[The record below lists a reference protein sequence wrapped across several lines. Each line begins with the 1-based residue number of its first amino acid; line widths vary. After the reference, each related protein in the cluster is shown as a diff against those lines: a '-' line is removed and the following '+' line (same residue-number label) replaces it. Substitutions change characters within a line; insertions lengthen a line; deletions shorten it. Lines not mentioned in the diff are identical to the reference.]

1 MQIDLNA
8 DLGEG
13 CGDDEA
19 VIRLVSSANISCG
32 AHAGSDEDILRAL
45 IACQRHQ
52 VVVGA
57 HPSYPD
63 RAGFGR
69 TRPSM
74 SDTAL
79 RESLQAQLAH
89 FQALAQ
95 QAGVRVC
102 YVKPHGALYNEA
114 AVDAALAMLL
124 AEVIAMQPQ
133 PLAVLTLPG
142 SELAKAARA
151 IGLAVFSEAFAD
163 RGYLITGQLVPRS
176 QPGALLDEPGAFAQS
191 LQLIQQGFVTTVD
204 QQRLPLEA
212 DSLCL
217 HGDSPSALQ
226 LATQL
231 RQGLVQAGVTI
242 KAFVN

>member
-1 MQIDLNA
+1 MHIDLNA

-13 CGDDEA
+13 FGDDEA
-19 VIRLVSSANISCG
+19 IIRLVSSANISCG

-45 IACQRHQ
+45 LACQRHQ

-69 TRPSM
+69 TRPSI

-79 RESLQAQLAH
+79 RDSLQAQLTH
-89 FQALAQ
+89 VQALAQ
-95 QAGVRVC
+95 QAGVTVR

-114 AVDAALAMLL
+114 AIDTTLAMLL
-124 AEVIAMQPQ
+124 AEVIATQPQ
-133 PLAVLTLPG
+133 PLVVLTLPNCA
-142 SELAKAARA
+142 LAQAARSR
-151 IGLAVFSEAFAD
+151 GLAVYREAFAD
-163 RGYLITGQLVPRS
+163 RGYLPSGQLVPRS
-176 QPGALLDEPGAFAQS
+176 QPGALLDSPGALTQS
-191 LQLIQQGFVTTVD
+191 LQLIQQGCVTTVD
-204 QQRLPLEA
+204 QQWLPLEA